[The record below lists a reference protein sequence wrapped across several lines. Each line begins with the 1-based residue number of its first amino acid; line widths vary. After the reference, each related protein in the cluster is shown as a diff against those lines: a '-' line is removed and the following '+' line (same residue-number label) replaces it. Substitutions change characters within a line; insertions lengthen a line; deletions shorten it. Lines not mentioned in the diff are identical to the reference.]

1 MEQVPQQLER
11 IQLKIQ
17 QLLKHH
23 RSLQKINQQ
32 LREEIDALKNQRDQ
46 QLESI
51 DELRQQL
58 IILKAAK
65 SELSVD
71 EKKAFEKRLGQYI
84 KEIDRCI
91 TMLSE

>member
-23 RSLQKINQQ
+23 RALQKINQQ

>member
-1 MEQVPQQLER
+1 MEQAPQQLER
-11 IQLKIQ
+11 IQLKVQ

-23 RSLQKINQQ
+23 RALQKINQQ
-32 LREEIDALKNQRDQ
+32 LKEEVEALRKQRDQ

-71 EKKAFEKRLGQYI
+71 EKNAFEKRLGQYI

-91 TMLSE
+91 SMLTE

>member
-23 RSLQKINQQ
+23 RALQKINLQ